1 MPRFLQDLNIKP
13 EFVDAN
19 SFSMKQKKVV
29 AKVLY
34 EFGWG
39 SPTISKWLNISR
51 GTVLKANKQPTPES
65 MSLFEFQFRSEATR
79 INCFLLYQINKK
91 IMDLVPNETNISRLV
106 DAGHYF
112 SQVGV

>member
-19 SFSMKQKKVV
+19 SFSMKQKKVI

-51 GTVLKANKQPTPES
+51 GTVLRANKQPTPVS
-65 MSLFEFQFRSEATR
+65 MSLFEFQFRSQATR
-79 INCFLLYQINKK
+79 INYYLLYQINKR
-91 IMDLVPNETNISRLV
+91 IMDLVPTETSISRLV
-106 DAGHYF
+106 DAGNYF
-112 SQVGV
+112 SGIGI